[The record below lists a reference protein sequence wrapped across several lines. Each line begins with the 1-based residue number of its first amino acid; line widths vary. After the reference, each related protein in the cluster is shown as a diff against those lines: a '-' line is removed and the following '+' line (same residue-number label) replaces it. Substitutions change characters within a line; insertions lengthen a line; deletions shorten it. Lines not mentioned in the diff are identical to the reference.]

1 MLASAN
7 PGKAAE
13 IRALL
18 RGVELLERP
27 ASLGEVAETGSTL
40 LENARLKAARVAEA
54 TGAPAVADDTGLEVD
69 ALGGLPGVHARR
81 WAGPGATDADR
92 VAKLLGSLAG
102 AEDRRAR
109 FRTVAL
115 VVFPDGFEV
124 GAEGVVSGSIAAAPR
139 GANGFG
145 YDPVFVPDGAG
156 GRTFAEMSK
165 EEKNAWSHR
174 GRAFSALAEALGLG
188 SG

>member
-109 FRTVAL
+109 FRTDRKS
-115 VVFPDGFEV
+115 VV
-124 GAEGVVSGSIAAAPR
+124 
-139 GANGFG
+139 
-145 YDPVFVPDGAG
+145 
-156 GRTFAEMSK
+156 
-165 EEKNAWSHR
+165 
-174 GRAFSALAEALGLG
+174 
-188 SG
+188 